1 MSSAQYG
8 VDSVYDAFHRW
19 VVEKERFFPST
30 EGVAADTVDE
40 FGVTVTAEEAKHR
53 VLGRRVSGH
62 AAGGQG
68 RPPAR
73 GPGSHSGVYQV
84 TGYFVPV
91 SRMRNHVS

>member
-1 MSSAQYG
+1 MLPGICIIEPRPLAL
-8 VDSVYDAFHRW
+8 
-19 VVEKERFFPST
+19 VE
-30 EGVAADTVDE
+30 EGVERGVAGGRPVFGAVDE
-40 FGVTVTAEEAKHR
+40 AEGEEDG

-62 AAGGQG
+62 AAGGPG

-73 GPGSHSGVYQV
+73 GPGRHSGVNQV